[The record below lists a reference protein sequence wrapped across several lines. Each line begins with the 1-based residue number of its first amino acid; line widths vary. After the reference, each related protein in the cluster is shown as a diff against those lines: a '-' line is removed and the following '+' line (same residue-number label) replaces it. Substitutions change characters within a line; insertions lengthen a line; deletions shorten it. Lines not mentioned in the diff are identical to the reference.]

1 MIGKSFIKSRNDD
14 KLKNYS
20 TLNIPQS
27 HAKVYNHVKK
37 TLRDMVKTTAIKF
50 FILFIVLPLPISVEL
65 LINKAVHIPLLT
77 FVYLYSSFLMFL
89 LIYLAFLTN
98 TRNNLHANL
107 KHMEDSIVLSI
118 PRKWTLNVFGLLMC
132 LKKSKINYMTSKIS
146 LLKYPFIPI
155 YEMILPKKG
164 IYVGIYNLKTIRKRF
179 ILLYPVS
186 NLDKNIIK
194 KIYKCVVGGYSEST
208 IKNEIHSY
216 YVRHDFYFD
225 QYKRLIRLIACL
237 FYPVL
242 FILILLG
249 YVLGEYILI
258 IGMVPFPAILFFIL
272 ISYLKVRL
280 QKYRVFHIIFSQGAI
295 MIIATKENLILT
307 PASIVGMR
315 KLNTRLPLIEISYKG
330 GSPSRTA
337 RWKLMLDEKSV
348 EKLLEW
354 WEENKNVDPEI
365 QKAAFRRF
373 ESIMHPYV
381 SENQ

>member
-107 KHMEDSIVLSI
+107 KHIEDSVVLGI
-118 PRKWTLNVFGLLMC
+118 PRKWTSNVFGLLMC
-132 LKKSKINYMTSKIS
+132 LKESKINYMTSKIS

-225 QYKRLIRLIACL
+225 QYKRHIRLIACL

-280 QKYRVFHIIFSQGAI
+280 QKYRVFHIIFHKVQ
-295 MIIATKENLILT
+295 L
-307 PASIVGMR
+307 
-315 KLNTRLPLIEISYKG
+315 
-330 GSPSRTA
+330 
-337 RWKLMLDEKSV
+337 
-348 EKLLEW
+348 
-354 WEENKNVDPEI
+354 
-365 QKAAFRRF
+365 
-373 ESIMHPYV
+373 
-381 SENQ
+381 